1 MKKLLAMAL
10 ALLMLA
16 VMLPTTALAA
26 GKPVKVGETEYD
38 TLEAAIAAAEPVNGV
53 ITYTILGKVTVTS
66 TDSWIQVVKAG
77 LSNVKEVKFVAGQG
91 VTDAEIVI
99 NNAESILA
107 DQKYDIDVS
116 FENLTLSH
124 PNGVWV
130 GDLGHATKF
139 FTCCL
144 RNTGAAENTVTYT
157 NCTFPNGVC
166 NNQYGKTIFNN
177 CTFSNTA
184 GYSLW
189 NYGGITDVNN
199 SSFTGTR
206 GIKAYN
212 EGTLPTP
219 PTITI
224 KDTSFTDLTEKAAAV
239 VSKATNVIFMGV
251 SATNCPKG
259 LLQKDI
265 EGSNDEEKVTITA
278 NGTGISG
285 EFKIT
290 ANKSPEA
297 AKTEF
302 SITGGTF
309 TGNTDSVKDYLPEG
323 KTINSN
329 GKVVDNTIVII
340 TPVSSPV
347 FLSGA
352 NQTVA
357 PGSAATFRIDKEFSE
372 LQSVAVDGVTLDKS
386 NYKAWSGS
394 TYVELTA
401 AHMKTLAAGT
411 HTLSVY
417 FTGDTATTTFTIS
430 KDAAKNPTTG
440 ANDFVGIAAALAVV
454 SLLGMAAVT
463 RKK

>member
-1 MKKLLAMAL
+1 MKRFLSILLAI
-10 ALLMLA
+10 LMLA
-16 VMLPTTALAA
+16 VMLPVTAMAA
-26 GKPVKVGETEYD
+26 GNPVKVGGTEYG

-53 ITYTILGKVTVTS
+53 ITYEIYGQVTVTA
-66 TDSWIQVVKAG
+66 TNWVQVAKAG
-77 LSNVKEVKFVAGQG
+77 LTRLTKVEFVGK
-91 VTDAEIVI
+91 TPDAEIVI
-99 NNAESILA
+99 SDPKSILA
-107 DQKYDIDVS
+107 DEKYDIDVS

-124 PNGVWV
+124 PIGEWAQ
-130 GDLGHATKF
+130 DYGHATNY
-139 FTCCL
+139 FTCWL
-144 RNTGAAENTVTYT
+144 RNKNAADNTVTYT

-166 NNQYGKTIFNN
+166 NNQYGKTIFNT

-184 GYSLW
+184 GKYSLW

-199 SSFTGTR
+199 SSFTGTC

-224 KDTSFTDLTEKAAAV
+224 KDTSFTGLTEKAAAV

-309 TGNTDSVKDYLPEG
+309 TGDIDSVKDYLPEG
-323 KTINSN
+323 KTINNN
-329 GKVVDNTIVII
+329 GQIVDKGTTPPTDGSPII
-340 TPVSSPV
+340 IYPPTDDTP
-347 FLSGA
+347 
-352 NQTVA
+352 N
-357 PGSAATFRIDKEFSE
+357 
-372 LQSVAVDGVTLDKS
+372 
-386 NYKAWSGS
+386 
-394 TYVELTA
+394 
-401 AHMKTLAAGT
+401 
-411 HTLSVY
+411 
-417 FTGDTATTTFTIS
+417 TTTG
-430 KDAAKNPTTG
+430 NPTTG
-440 ANDFVGIAAALAVV
+440 ANDFVGIAAAAAVMA
-454 SLLGMAAVT
+454 LLGSAVIL

>member
-1 MKKLLAMAL
+1 MKKFLSVVLAF
-10 ALLMLA
+10 LMLA

-26 GKPVKVGETEYD
+26 DPNLVKVGNAEYA
-38 TLEAAIAAAEPVNGV
+38 TLEAAIADATPDENGV

-99 NNAESILA
+99 NNAKSILA

-124 PNGVWV
+124 PNGEWV
-130 GDLGHATKF
+130 QDCGHATNY
-139 FTCCL
+139 FTCWL
-144 RNTGAAENTVTYT
+144 RNTNAADNTVTYT

-212 EGTLPTP
+212 EGTLSIP

-224 KDTSFTDLTEKAAAV
+224 KDTSFTGLTEKAAAV

-251 SATNCPKG
+251 SAMNCPNG

-265 EGSNDEEKVTITA
+265 EGSKEEEKVTIAA

-290 ANKSPEA
+290 ANTSPEA

-329 GKVVDNTIVII
+329 GAVVDKGATPPTDGTITII
-340 TPVSSPV
+340 VPSTEETP
-347 FLSGA
+347 
-352 NQTVA
+352 
-357 PGSAATFRIDKEFSE
+357 
-372 LQSVAVDGVTLDKS
+372 
-386 NYKAWSGS
+386 
-394 TYVELTA
+394 
-401 AHMKTLAAGT
+401 KT
-411 HTLSVY
+411 
-417 FTGDTATTTFTIS
+417 D
-430 KDAAKNPTTG
+430 DQKNPSTG
-440 ANDFVGIAAALAVV
+440 ANDMVAAAAALMAVAA
-454 SLLGMAAVT
+454 LGMSILS

>member
-1 MKKLLAMAL
+1 MKRLLSILLAV
-10 ALLMLA
+10 LMLA
-16 VMLPTTALAA
+16 VMLPVTAMAA
-26 GKPVKVGETEYD
+26 GNPVKVGGTEYG
-38 TLEAAIAAAEPVNGV
+38 TLEAAIDAASPAEGI
-53 ITYTILGKVTVTS
+53 ITYEIYGKVTVTATGWVQVAKDGLTS
-66 TDSWIQVVKAG
+66 LTKVVFTGKTD
-77 LSNVKEVKFVAGQG
+77 
-91 VTDAEIVI
+91 DAEIVI
-99 NNAESILA
+99 SDPKSILA
-107 DQKYDIDVS
+107 DQEYDIDVS

-124 PNGVWV
+124 PKGEWV
-130 GDLGHATKF
+130 QDLGHATKF

-212 EGTLPTP
+212 EGTLPIP

-224 KDTSFTDLTEKAAAV
+224 KDTSFTGLTQKAAVV
-239 VSKATNVIFMGV
+239 VSKATNVNFMGV
-251 SATNCPKG
+251 SATNCQEG

-265 EGSNDEEKVTITA
+265 EGSKEEEKVTIAA

-323 KTINSN
+323 KTINNN
-329 GKVVDNTIVII
+329 GQIVDKGTTPPTDGSPII
-340 TPVSSPV
+340 IYTP
-347 FLSGA
+347 
-352 NQTVA
+352 T
-357 PGSAATFRIDKEFSE
+357 D
-372 LQSVAVDGVTLDKS
+372 
-386 NYKAWSGS
+386 
-394 TYVELTA
+394 
-401 AHMKTLAAGT
+401 
-411 HTLSVY
+411 
-417 FTGDTATTTFTIS
+417 DTPNTTTG
-430 KDAAKNPTTG
+430 NPTTG
-440 ANDFVGIAAALAVV
+440 ANDFVGIAAAAAVV
-454 SLLGMAAVT
+454 ALLGSAVIL

>member
-1 MKKLLAMAL
+1 MKRFLSILLAV
-10 ALLMLA
+10 LMLA
-16 VMLPTTALAA
+16 VMLPVTAMAA
-26 GKPVKVGETEYD
+26 GNTVKVGRTEYG

-53 ITYTILGKVTVTS
+53 ITYEIYGQVTVTA
-66 TDSWIQVVKAG
+66 TNWVQVAKAG
-77 LSNVKEVKFVAGQG
+77 LTGLAKVEFVGK
-91 VTDAEIVI
+91 TPDAEILISKPV
-99 NNAESILA
+99 SVLA
-107 DQKYDIDVS
+107 DQEQEYDIDVS

-124 PNGVWV
+124 PNGEWV
-130 GDLGHATKF
+130 QDLGHATKF

-144 RNTGAAENTVTYT
+144 RNKGAAENTVTYT

-166 NNQYGKTIFNN
+166 NNQYGKTIFNT

-212 EGTLPTP
+212 EGTLPIP

-224 KDTSFTDLTEKAAAV
+224 KDTSFTGLTEKAAAV

-290 ANKSPEA
+290 ADKSPEA

-309 TGNTDSVKDYLPEG
+309 TGDIDSVKDYLPEG
-323 KTINSN
+323 KTINNN
-329 GKVVDNTIVII
+329 GQIVDKGTTPPTDGSPII
-340 TPVSSPV
+340 IYPPTDDTP
-347 FLSGA
+347 
-352 NQTVA
+352 N
-357 PGSAATFRIDKEFSE
+357 
-372 LQSVAVDGVTLDKS
+372 
-386 NYKAWSGS
+386 
-394 TYVELTA
+394 
-401 AHMKTLAAGT
+401 
-411 HTLSVY
+411 
-417 FTGDTATTTFTIS
+417 TTTG
-430 KDAAKNPTTG
+430 NPTTG
-440 ANDFVGIAAALAVV
+440 ANDFVGIAAAAAVV
-454 SLLGMAAVT
+454 ALLGSAVIL

>member
-1 MKKLLAMAL
+1 MKKFLSVVLAF
-10 ALLMLA
+10 LMLA

-26 GKPVKVGETEYD
+26 DPNLVKVGNAEYA
-38 TLEAAIAAAEPVNGV
+38 TLEAAIAAATPDENGV

-66 TDSWIQVVKAG
+66 TDSWIQVVRAG

-99 NNAESILA
+99 NNSVSILA
-107 DQKYDIDVS
+107 DEKHNIDVS

-124 PNGVWV
+124 PNGEWV
-130 GDLGHATKF
+130 QDCGHATNY
-139 FTCCL
+139 FTCWL
-144 RNTGAAENTVTYT
+144 RNTNAADNTVTYT

-166 NNQYGKTIFNN
+166 NNQYGKTIFNK

-212 EGTLPTP
+212 EGTLSIP

-224 KDTSFTDLTEKAAAV
+224 KDTSFTGLTEKAAAV

-251 SATNCPKG
+251 SATNCPNG

-265 EGSNDEEKVTITA
+265 EGSKEEEKVTIAA

-290 ANKSPEA
+290 ANTSPEA

-329 GKVVDNTIVII
+329 GAVVDKGATPPTDGPIVII
-340 TPVSSPV
+340 TP
-347 FLSGA
+347 
-352 NQTVA
+352 
-357 PGSAATFRIDKEFSE
+357 SE
-372 LQSVAVDGVTLDKS
+372 DT
-386 NYKAWSGS
+386 
-394 TYVELTA
+394 TP
-401 AHMKTLAAGT
+401 KT
-411 HTLSVY
+411 
-417 FTGDTATTTFTIS
+417 D
-430 KDAAKNPTTG
+430 DQKNPSTG
-440 ANDFVGIAAALAVV
+440 ANDMVAAAAALMAVAA
-454 SLLGMAAVT
+454 LGMSILS

>member
-1 MKKLLAMAL
+1 MKKLLSILL
-10 ALLMLA
+10 AILMLA
-16 VMLPTTALAA
+16 VMLPVTAMAA
-26 GKPVKVGETEYD
+26 GNPVKVGGTEYG
-38 TLEAAIAAAEPVNGV
+38 TLEAAIDAASPAEGI
-53 ITYTILGKVTVTS
+53 ITYEIYGKVTVTATGWVQVAKDGLTGLTKVVFIGK
-66 TDSWIQVVKAG
+66 TD
-77 LSNVKEVKFVAGQG
+77 
-91 VTDAEIVI
+91 DAEIVI
-99 NNAESILA
+99 SDPKSILA
-107 DQKYDIDVS
+107 DKTYDIDVS

-124 PNGVWV
+124 PNGEWAQ
-130 GDLGHATKF
+130 DYGHATNYS
-139 FTCCL
+139 TCWL
-144 RNTGAAENTVTYT
+144 RNKNAADNTVTYT

-166 NNQYGKTIFNN
+166 NNQFGKTIFNN

-199 SSFTGTR
+199 SSFIGTR

-212 EGTLPTP
+212 EGTLSIP

-224 KDTSFTDLTEKAAAV
+224 KDTSFTGLTQKAAAV

-251 SATNCPKG
+251 SAMNCPNG

-323 KTINSN
+323 KTINNN
-329 GKVVDNTIVII
+329 GQIVDKGATPPTDGSPII
-340 TPVSSPV
+340 IYPPTDDTP
-347 FLSGA
+347 
-352 NQTVA
+352 N
-357 PGSAATFRIDKEFSE
+357 
-372 LQSVAVDGVTLDKS
+372 
-386 NYKAWSGS
+386 
-394 TYVELTA
+394 
-401 AHMKTLAAGT
+401 
-411 HTLSVY
+411 
-417 FTGDTATTTFTIS
+417 TTTG
-430 KDAAKNPTTG
+430 NPTTG
-440 ANDFVGIAAALAVV
+440 ANDFVGIAAAAAVV
-454 SLLGMAAVT
+454 ALLGSAVIL

>member
-1 MKKLLAMAL
+1 MKRFLSILLAV
-10 ALLMLA
+10 LMLA

-26 GKPVKVGETEYD
+26 DPNLVKVGNAEYA
-38 TLEAAIAAAEPVNGV
+38 TLEAAIADATPDENGV

-99 NNAESILA
+99 NNAKSILA
-107 DQKYDIDVS
+107 DQEYDIDVS

-124 PNGVWV
+124 PKGEWV
-130 GDLGHATKF
+130 QDLGYATKF

-166 NNQYGKTIFNN
+166 NNQYGKTIFNK

-212 EGTLPTP
+212 EGTLPIP

-224 KDTSFTDLTEKAAAV
+224 KDTSFTGLTQKAAVV

-251 SATNCPKG
+251 SATNCQNG

-265 EGSNDEEKVTITA
+265 EGSKEEEKVTIAA
-278 NGTGISG
+278 NGTDISG

-290 ANKSPEA
+290 ANKSPEV

-323 KTINSN
+323 KTINNN
-329 GKVVDNTIVII
+329 GQIVDKGATPPTDGSPII
-340 TPVSSPV
+340 IYTP
-347 FLSGA
+347 
-352 NQTVA
+352 N
-357 PGSAATFRIDKEFSE
+357 
-372 LQSVAVDGVTLDKS
+372 
-386 NYKAWSGS
+386 
-394 TYVELTA
+394 
-401 AHMKTLAAGT
+401 
-411 HTLSVY
+411 
-417 FTGDTATTTFTIS
+417 TTTG
-430 KDAAKNPTTG
+430 NPTTG
-440 ANDFVGIAAALAVV
+440 ANDFVGIAAAAAVV
-454 SLLGMAAVT
+454 ALLGSAVIL

>member
-1 MKKLLAMAL
+1 MKKFLSVVLAF
-10 ALLMLA
+10 LMLA

-26 GKPVKVGETEYD
+26 DPNLVKVGKDEYA
-38 TLEAAIAAAEPVNGV
+38 TLEAAIAAATPDENGV
-53 ITYTILGKVTVTS
+53 ITYEITGKVTVDS
-66 TDSWIQVVKAG
+66 TGWVQVAKDGLTDLTKVEFVGITDDAG
-77 LSNVKEVKFVAGQG
+77 
-91 VTDAEIVI
+91 IVI
-99 NNAESILA
+99 NDSKSILA

-116 FENLTLSH
+116 FEKLTLSH
-124 PNGVWV
+124 PNGEWV
-130 GDLGHATKF
+130 QDCGHATNY
-139 FTCCL
+139 FTCWL
-144 RNTGAAENTVTYT
+144 RNTNAADNTVTYT

-166 NNQYGKTIFNN
+166 NNQYGKTIFNK

-212 EGTLPTP
+212 EGTLSIS

-224 KDTSFTDLTEKAAAV
+224 KDTSFTGLTEKAAAV

-251 SATNCPKG
+251 SATNCQKG

-265 EGSNDEEKVTITA
+265 EGSKEEEKVTIAA
-278 NGTGISG
+278 NGTDISG

-290 ANKSPEA
+290 ANTSPEA

-329 GKVVDNTIVII
+329 GAVVDKTITII
-340 TPVSSPV
+340 VP
-347 FLSGA
+347 
-352 NQTVA
+352 
-357 PGSAATFRIDKEFSE
+357 
-372 LQSVAVDGVTLDKS
+372 
-386 NYKAWSGS
+386 
-394 TYVELTA
+394 
-401 AHMKTLAAGT
+401 
-411 HTLSVY
+411 
-417 FTGDTATTTFTIS
+417 GDTTPTETPKT
-430 KDAAKNPTTG
+430 DDQKNPSTG
-440 ANDFVGIAAALAVV
+440 ANDFVGLAAAAAVV
-454 SLLGMAAVT
+454 ALLGSAVVL

>member
-1 MKKLLAMAL
+1 MKRFLSILLAV
-10 ALLMLA
+10 LMLA
-16 VMLPTTALAA
+16 VMLPTIALAA
-26 GKPVKVGETEYD
+26 EKPVKVGGAEYD
-38 TLEAAIAAAEPVNGV
+38 TLEKAIAAAEPVNGV
-53 ITYTILGKVTVTS
+53 ITYEIYGQVTVTA
-66 TDSWIQVVKAG
+66 TNWVQVAKAG
-77 LSNVKEVKFVAGQG
+77 LTGLTKVEFVGK
-91 VTDAEIVI
+91 TPDAEIVI
-99 NNAESILA
+99 SDPKSILA

-124 PNGVWV
+124 PIGEWAQ
-130 GDLGHATKF
+130 DYGHATNY
-139 FTCCL
+139 FTCWL
-144 RNTGAAENTVTYT
+144 RNKNAADNTVTYT

-184 GYSLW
+184 GKYSLW

-212 EGTLPTP
+212 EGTLPIP

-278 NGTGISG
+278 NGTNISG

-309 TGNTDSVKDYLPEG
+309 TGDIDSVKDYLPEG
-323 KTINSN
+323 KTINNN
-329 GKVVDNTIVII
+329 GQIVDKGTTPPTDGSPII
-340 TPVSSPV
+340 IYTP
-347 FLSGA
+347 
-352 NQTVA
+352 T
-357 PGSAATFRIDKEFSE
+357 D
-372 LQSVAVDGVTLDKS
+372 
-386 NYKAWSGS
+386 
-394 TYVELTA
+394 
-401 AHMKTLAAGT
+401 
-411 HTLSVY
+411 
-417 FTGDTATTTFTIS
+417 DTPNTTTG
-430 KDAAKNPTTG
+430 NPTTG
-440 ANDFVGIAAALAVV
+440 ANDFVSTATAAALMA
-454 SLLGMAAVT
+454 LLGAAALL
-463 RKK
+463 RK

>member
-1 MKKLLAMAL
+1 MKKFLSVVLAF
-10 ALLMLA
+10 LMLA
-16 VMLPTTALAA
+16 VMLPTTALATD
-26 GKPVKVGETEYD
+26 PNLVKVGNAEYA
-38 TLEAAIAAAEPVNGV
+38 TLEAAIAAAEPVDGV
-53 ITYTILGKVTVTS
+53 IAYEIYGEVTVTA
-66 TDSWIQVVKAG
+66 TGWVQVAKDG
-77 LSNVKEVKFVAGQG
+77 LTGLTKVEFVGK
-91 VTDAEIVI
+91 TNDAEIVI
-99 NNAESILA
+99 RDSKSILA

-116 FENLTLSH
+116 FKNLTLSH
-124 PNGVWV
+124 PNGEWV
-130 GDLGHATKF
+130 QDCGHATNY
-139 FTCCL
+139 FTCWL

-166 NNQYGKTIFNN
+166 NNQYGNTIFNK

-212 EGTLPTP
+212 EGTLSIP

-224 KDTSFTDLTEKAAAV
+224 KDTSFTGLTEKAAAV

-251 SATNCPKG
+251 SATNCPNG

-265 EGSNDEEKVTITA
+265 EGSKEEEKVTIAA

-290 ANKSPEA
+290 ANTSPEA

-329 GKVVDNTIVII
+329 GAVVDKGATPPTDGPIVII
-340 TPVSSPV
+340 TP
-347 FLSGA
+347 
-352 NQTVA
+352 
-357 PGSAATFRIDKEFSE
+357 SE
-372 LQSVAVDGVTLDKS
+372 DTP
-386 NYKAWSGS
+386 
-394 TYVELTA
+394 
-401 AHMKTLAAGT
+401 KT
-411 HTLSVY
+411 
-417 FTGDTATTTFTIS
+417 D
-430 KDAAKNPTTG
+430 DQKNPATG
-440 ANDFVGIAAALAVV
+440 ANDMVAAAAALMAVAA
-454 SLLGMAAVT
+454 LGMSILS

>member
-1 MKKLLAMAL
+1 MKRFLSILLAI
-10 ALLMLA
+10 LMLA
-16 VMLPTTALAA
+16 VMLPVTAMAA
-26 GKPVKVGETEYD
+26 GNTVKVGGTEYG

-53 ITYTILGKVTVTS
+53 ITYEIYGQVTVTA
-66 TDSWIQVVKAG
+66 TNWVQVAKAG
-77 LSNVKEVKFVAGQG
+77 LTGLTKVEFVGK
-91 VTDAEIVI
+91 TPDAEILISKPV
-99 NNAESILA
+99 SVLA
-107 DQKYDIDVS
+107 DQEYDIDVS
-116 FENLTLSH
+116 FEKLTLSH
-124 PNGVWV
+124 PNGEWV
-130 GDLGHATKF
+130 QDLGHATKF

-144 RNTGAAENTVTYT
+144 RNKGAAENTVTYT

-212 EGTLPTP
+212 EGTLPIP

-224 KDTSFTDLTEKAAAV
+224 KDTSFTGLTEKAAAV

-251 SATNCPKG
+251 SAMNCPNG

-265 EGSNDEEKVTITA
+265 EGSKEEEKVTIAA
-278 NGTGISG
+278 NGTNISG

-323 KTINSN
+323 KTINNN
-329 GKVVDNTIVII
+329 GQIVDKGTTPPTDGSPII
-340 TPVSSPV
+340 IYPPTDDTP
-347 FLSGA
+347 
-352 NQTVA
+352 N
-357 PGSAATFRIDKEFSE
+357 
-372 LQSVAVDGVTLDKS
+372 
-386 NYKAWSGS
+386 
-394 TYVELTA
+394 
-401 AHMKTLAAGT
+401 
-411 HTLSVY
+411 
-417 FTGDTATTTFTIS
+417 TTT
-430 KDAAKNPTTG
+430 KNPTTG
-440 ANDFVGIAAALAVV
+440 ANDFVGIAAAAAVV
-454 SLLGMAAVT
+454 ALLGSAVIL

>member
-1 MKKLLAMAL
+1 MKRFLSILLAV
-10 ALLMLA
+10 LMLA
-16 VMLPTTALAA
+16 VMLPVTAMAA
-26 GKPVKVGETEYD
+26 GKPVKVGGAKYE
-38 TLEAAIAAAEPVNGV
+38 TLEAAIDAASPVEGI
-53 ITYTILGKVTVTS
+53 ITYEIYGKVTVTA
-66 TDSWIQVVKAG
+66 TGWVQVAKAG
-77 LSNVKEVKFVAGQG
+77 LTGLTKVEFIGK
-91 VTDAEIVI
+91 TDDAEIVI
-99 NNAESILA
+99 SDPKSILA

-124 PNGVWV
+124 PIGEWAQ
-130 GDLGHATKF
+130 DYGHATNY
-139 FTCCL
+139 FTCWL
-144 RNTGAAENTVTYT
+144 RNKNAADNTVTYT

-166 NNQYGKTIFNN
+166 NNQYGKTIFNT

-184 GYSLW
+184 GKYSLW

-251 SATNCPKG
+251 SATNCQEG

-265 EGSNDEEKVTITA
+265 EGSKEEEKVTIAA
-278 NGTGISG
+278 NGTNISG

-309 TGNTDSVKDYLPEG
+309 TGDIDSVKDYLPEG
-323 KTINSN
+323 KTINNN
-329 GKVVDNTIVII
+329 GQIVDKGTTPPTDGSPII
-340 TPVSSPV
+340 IYPPTDDTP
-347 FLSGA
+347 
-352 NQTVA
+352 N
-357 PGSAATFRIDKEFSE
+357 
-372 LQSVAVDGVTLDKS
+372 
-386 NYKAWSGS
+386 
-394 TYVELTA
+394 
-401 AHMKTLAAGT
+401 
-411 HTLSVY
+411 
-417 FTGDTATTTFTIS
+417 TTTG
-430 KDAAKNPTTG
+430 NPTTG
-440 ANDFVGIAAALAVV
+440 ANDFVGIAAAAAVV
-454 SLLGMAAVT
+454 ALLGSAVIL

>member
-1 MKKLLAMAL
+1 MKRFLSILLAI
-10 ALLMLA
+10 LMLA
-16 VMLPTTALAA
+16 VMLPVTAMAA
-26 GKPVKVGETEYD
+26 GNTVKVGGTEYG

-53 ITYTILGKVTVTS
+53 ITYEIYGQVTVTA
-66 TDSWIQVVKAG
+66 TNWVQVAKAG
-77 LSNVKEVKFVAGQG
+77 LTGLTKVEFVGK
-91 VTDAEIVI
+91 TPDAEILISKPV
-99 NNAESILA
+99 SVLA
-107 DQKYDIDVS
+107 DQEYDIDVS

-124 PNGVWV
+124 PNGEWV
-130 GDLGHATKF
+130 QDLGHATKF

-144 RNTGAAENTVTYT
+144 RNKGAAENTVTYT

-166 NNQYGKTIFNN
+166 NNQYGKTIFNT

-212 EGTLPTP
+212 EGTLPIP

-224 KDTSFTDLTEKAAAV
+224 KDTSFTGLTQKAAAV

-285 EFKIT
+285 EFNIT

-309 TGNTDSVKDYLPEG
+309 TGDIDSVKDYLPEG
-323 KTINSN
+323 KTINNN
-329 GKVVDNTIVII
+329 GQIVDKGTTPPTDGSPII
-340 TPVSSPV
+340 IYTP
-347 FLSGA
+347 
-352 NQTVA
+352 
-357 PGSAATFRIDKEFSE
+357 
-372 LQSVAVDGVTLDKS
+372 
-386 NYKAWSGS
+386 
-394 TYVELTA
+394 
-401 AHMKTLAAGT
+401 
-411 HTLSVY
+411 
-417 FTGDTATTTFTIS
+417 TGDTP
-430 KDAAKNPTTG
+430 NPTTG
-440 ANDFVGIAAALAVV
+440 ANDFVGIAAAAAVV
-454 SLLGMAAVT
+454 ALLGSAVIL

>member
-1 MKKLLAMAL
+1 MKRFLSIMLAI
-10 ALLMLA
+10 LMLA
-16 VMLPTTALAA
+16 VMLPVTALAA
-26 GKPVKVGETEYD
+26 GKPVKVGGAGYE
-38 TLEAAIAAAEPVNGV
+38 TLEEAIDAASPVEGI
-53 ITYTILGKVTVTS
+53 ITYEIYGKVTVTA
-66 TDSWIQVVKAG
+66 TDWVQVAKVG
-77 LSNVKEVKFVAGQG
+77 LTDLNKVAFIGM
-91 VTDAEIVI
+91 TNDAEIVI
-99 NNAESILA
+99 NNSVSVLA
-107 DQKYDIDVS
+107 DQEYDIDVS

-124 PNGVWV
+124 PKGEWV
-130 GDLGHATKF
+130 QDLGHATKF

-166 NNQYGKTIFNN
+166 NNQFGKTIFNN

-199 SSFTGTR
+199 SSFIGTR

-212 EGTLPTP
+212 EGTLSIP

-224 KDTSFTDLTEKAAAV
+224 KDTSFTGLTQKAAAV

-251 SATNCPKG
+251 SAMNCPNG

-323 KTINSN
+323 KTINNNGQIVDKGTTPPTDGSPIIIYPPTDDTSN
-329 GKVVDNTIVII
+329 
-340 TPVSSPV
+340 
-347 FLSGA
+347 
-352 NQTVA
+352 
-357 PGSAATFRIDKEFSE
+357 
-372 LQSVAVDGVTLDKS
+372 
-386 NYKAWSGS
+386 
-394 TYVELTA
+394 
-401 AHMKTLAAGT
+401 
-411 HTLSVY
+411 
-417 FTGDTATTTFTIS
+417 TTTG
-430 KDAAKNPTTG
+430 NPTTG
-440 ANDFVGIAAALAVV
+440 ANDMVGVAAATAVMA
-454 SLLGMAAVT
+454 LLGSAVIL

>member
-1 MKKLLAMAL
+1 MKRFLSILLAI
-10 ALLMLA
+10 LMLA
-16 VMLPTTALAA
+16 VMLPVTAMAA
-26 GKPVKVGETEYD
+26 GNTVKVGGTEYG

-53 ITYTILGKVTVTS
+53 ITYEIYGQVTVTA
-66 TDSWIQVVKAG
+66 TNWVQVAKAG
-77 LSNVKEVKFVAGQG
+77 LTGLTKVEFVGK
-91 VTDAEIVI
+91 TPDAEIVI
-99 NNAESILA
+99 SDPVSVLA
-107 DQKYDIDVS
+107 DEKYDIDVS
-116 FENLTLSH
+116 FEKLTLSH
-124 PNGVWV
+124 PIGEWAQ
-130 GDLGHATKF
+130 DYGHATNY
-139 FTCCL
+139 FTCWL
-144 RNTGAAENTVTYT
+144 RNKNAADNTVTYT

-212 EGTLPTP
+212 EGTLPIP

-224 KDTSFTDLTEKAAAV
+224 KDTSFTGLTQKAAAV

-290 ANKSPEA
+290 ADKSPEA

-309 TGNTDSVKDYLPEG
+309 TGDIDSVKDYLPEG
-323 KTINSN
+323 KTINNN
-329 GKVVDNTIVII
+329 GQIVDKGTTPPTDGSPII
-340 TPVSSPV
+340 IYTP
-347 FLSGA
+347 
-352 NQTVA
+352 
-357 PGSAATFRIDKEFSE
+357 
-372 LQSVAVDGVTLDKS
+372 
-386 NYKAWSGS
+386 
-394 TYVELTA
+394 
-401 AHMKTLAAGT
+401 
-411 HTLSVY
+411 
-417 FTGDTATTTFTIS
+417 TGDTPKT
-430 KDAAKNPTTG
+430 DDQKNPTTG
-440 ANDFVGIAAALAVV
+440 ANDFVGIAAAAAVV
-454 SLLGMAAVT
+454 ALLGSAVIL

>member
-1 MKKLLAMAL
+1 MKRFLSILLAI
-10 ALLMLA
+10 LMLA

-26 GKPVKVGETEYD
+26 DPNLVKVGNVEYA
-38 TLEAAIAAAEPVNGV
+38 TLEAAIAAATPDENGV

-66 TDSWIQVVKAG
+66 TDSWIQVVRAG

-91 VTDAEIVI
+91 VTDAEILISKPV
-99 NNAESILA
+99 SVLA
-107 DQKYDIDVS
+107 DQEYDIDVS

-124 PNGVWV
+124 PNGEWV
-130 GDLGHATKF
+130 QDLGHATKF

-144 RNTGAAENTVTYT
+144 RNKGAAENTVTYT

-212 EGTLPTP
+212 EGTLPIP

-224 KDTSFTDLTEKAAAV
+224 KDTSFTGLTQKAAAV

-265 EGSNDEEKVTITA
+265 EYSNDEEKVTITA
-278 NGTGISG
+278 NGTNISG

-290 ANKSPEA
+290 ADKSPEA

-309 TGNTDSVKDYLPEG
+309 TGDIDSVKDYLPEG
-323 KTINSN
+323 KTINNN
-329 GKVVDNTIVII
+329 GQIVDKGTTPPTDGSPII
-340 TPVSSPV
+340 IYPPTDDTP
-347 FLSGA
+347 
-352 NQTVA
+352 N
-357 PGSAATFRIDKEFSE
+357 
-372 LQSVAVDGVTLDKS
+372 
-386 NYKAWSGS
+386 
-394 TYVELTA
+394 
-401 AHMKTLAAGT
+401 
-411 HTLSVY
+411 
-417 FTGDTATTTFTIS
+417 TTTG
-430 KDAAKNPTTG
+430 NPTTG
-440 ANDFVGIAAALAVV
+440 ANDFVGIAAAAAVMA
-454 SLLGMAAVT
+454 LLGSAVIL

>member
-1 MKKLLAMAL
+1 MKRFLSILLAV
-10 ALLMLA
+10 LMLA
-16 VMLPTTALAA
+16 VMLPVTAMAA
-26 GKPVKVGETEYD
+26 GNPVKVGGTEYG

-53 ITYTILGKVTVTS
+53 ITYEIHGQVTVTATNWVQVARVGL
-66 TDSWIQVVKAG
+66 TDPLTKV
-77 LSNVKEVKFVAGQG
+77 EFVGK
-91 VTDAEIVI
+91 TDDAEILISKPV
-99 NNAESILA
+99 SVLA
-107 DQKYDIDVS
+107 DEKYDIDVS
-116 FENLTLSH
+116 FKDLTLSH
-124 PNGVWV
+124 PIGEWAQ
-130 GDLGHATKF
+130 DYGHATNY
-139 FTCCL
+139 FTCWL
-144 RNTGAAENTVTYT
+144 RNKNAADNTVTYT

-212 EGTLPTP
+212 EGTLPIP

-224 KDTSFTDLTEKAAAV
+224 KDTSFTGLTEKAAAV

-265 EGSNDEEKVTITA
+265 EGSNDEEKVTIAA
-278 NGTGISG
+278 NGTNISG

-290 ANKSPEA
+290 ADKSPEA

-309 TGNTDSVKDYLPEG
+309 TGDIDSVKDYLPEG
-323 KTINSN
+323 KTINNNGQIVDKGTTPPTDGSPIIIYPPTDDTSN
-329 GKVVDNTIVII
+329 
-340 TPVSSPV
+340 
-347 FLSGA
+347 
-352 NQTVA
+352 
-357 PGSAATFRIDKEFSE
+357 
-372 LQSVAVDGVTLDKS
+372 
-386 NYKAWSGS
+386 
-394 TYVELTA
+394 
-401 AHMKTLAAGT
+401 
-411 HTLSVY
+411 
-417 FTGDTATTTFTIS
+417 TTTG
-430 KDAAKNPTTG
+430 NPTTG
-440 ANDFVGIAAALAVV
+440 ANDFVGIAAAAAVV
-454 SLLGMAAVT
+454 ALLGSAVIL

>member
-1 MKKLLAMAL
+1 MKRFLSILLAV
-10 ALLMLA
+10 LMLA

-26 GKPVKVGETEYD
+26 GKPVKVGEVKYE
-38 TLEAAIAAAEPVNGV
+38 TLEAAIAAASPVEGI
-53 ITYTILGKVTVTS
+53 ITYEIYGKVTVTATGWVQVAKDGLTS
-66 TDSWIQVVKAG
+66 LTKVVFTGKTD
-77 LSNVKEVKFVAGQG
+77 
-91 VTDAEIVI
+91 DAEIVI
-99 NNAESILA
+99 SDPKSILA

-124 PNGVWV
+124 PIGEWAQ
-130 GDLGHATKF
+130 DYGHATNY
-139 FTCCL
+139 FTCWL
-144 RNTGAAENTVTYT
+144 RNKNAADNTVTYT

-166 NNQYGKTIFNN
+166 NNQYGKTIFNT

-184 GYSLW
+184 GKYSLW

-251 SATNCPKG
+251 SATNCQEG

-265 EGSNDEEKVTITA
+265 EGSKEEEKVTIAA
-278 NGTGISG
+278 NGTNISG

-323 KTINSN
+323 KTINNN
-329 GKVVDNTIVII
+329 GQIVDKGTTPPTDGSPII
-340 TPVSSPV
+340 IYTP
-347 FLSGA
+347 
-352 NQTVA
+352 T
-357 PGSAATFRIDKEFSE
+357 D
-372 LQSVAVDGVTLDKS
+372 
-386 NYKAWSGS
+386 
-394 TYVELTA
+394 
-401 AHMKTLAAGT
+401 
-411 HTLSVY
+411 
-417 FTGDTATTTFTIS
+417 DTPNTTTG
-430 KDAAKNPTTG
+430 NPTTG
-440 ANDFVGIAAALAVV
+440 ANDFVGIAAAAAVMA
-454 SLLGMAAVT
+454 LLGSAVIL

>member
-1 MKKLLAMAL
+1 MKRFLSILLAV
-10 ALLMLA
+10 LMLA
-16 VMLPTTALAA
+16 VMLPVTAMAA
-26 GKPVKVGETEYD
+26 GKPVKVGGAEYE
-38 TLEAAIAAAEPVNGV
+38 TLEAAIADAEPVNGV
-53 ITYTILGKVTVTS
+53 ITYEIYGQVTVTA
-66 TDSWIQVVKAG
+66 TNWVQVAKAG
-77 LSNVKEVKFVAGQG
+77 LTGLTKVEFVGK
-91 VTDAEIVI
+91 TPDAEILISKPV
-99 NNAESILA
+99 SVLA
-107 DQKYDIDVS
+107 DQEYDIDVS

-124 PNGVWV
+124 PKGEWV
-130 GDLGHATKF
+130 QDLGHATKF

-212 EGTLPTP
+212 EGTLPIP

-224 KDTSFTDLTEKAAAV
+224 KDTSFTGLTQKAAAV

-251 SATNCPKG
+251 SATNCPNG

-265 EGSNDEEKVTITA
+265 EGSKEEEKVTIAA
-278 NGTGISG
+278 NGTNISG

-290 ANKSPEA
+290 ADKSPEA

-323 KTINSN
+323 KTINNN
-329 GKVVDNTIVII
+329 GQIVDKGTTPPTDGSPII
-340 TPVSSPV
+340 IYPPTDDTP
-347 FLSGA
+347 
-352 NQTVA
+352 N
-357 PGSAATFRIDKEFSE
+357 
-372 LQSVAVDGVTLDKS
+372 
-386 NYKAWSGS
+386 
-394 TYVELTA
+394 
-401 AHMKTLAAGT
+401 
-411 HTLSVY
+411 
-417 FTGDTATTTFTIS
+417 TTTG
-430 KDAAKNPTTG
+430 NPTTG
-440 ANDFVGIAAALAVV
+440 ANDFVGIAAAAAVMA
-454 SLLGMAAVT
+454 LLGSAVIL

>member
-1 MKKLLAMAL
+1 MKRFLSILLAV
-10 ALLMLA
+10 LMLA

-26 GKPVKVGETEYD
+26 DPNLVKVGKVEYA
-38 TLEAAIAAAEPVNGV
+38 TLEAAIAAATPDENGV

-66 TDSWIQVVKAG
+66 TDSWIQVVRAG

-99 NNAESILA
+99 NNSVSVLA
-107 DQKYDIDVS
+107 DREYDIDVS

-124 PNGVWV
+124 PKGEWV
-130 GDLGHATKF
+130 QDLGHATKF

-212 EGTLPTP
+212 EGTLSIP

-224 KDTSFTDLTEKAAAV
+224 KDTSFTGLTQKAAAV

-251 SATNCPKG
+251 SAMNCPNG

-290 ANKSPEA
+290 ANTSPEA

-323 KTINSN
+323 KTINNN
-329 GKVVDNTIVII
+329 GQIVDKGATPPTDGSPII
-340 TPVSSPV
+340 IYPPTDDTP
-347 FLSGA
+347 
-352 NQTVA
+352 N
-357 PGSAATFRIDKEFSE
+357 
-372 LQSVAVDGVTLDKS
+372 
-386 NYKAWSGS
+386 
-394 TYVELTA
+394 
-401 AHMKTLAAGT
+401 
-411 HTLSVY
+411 
-417 FTGDTATTTFTIS
+417 TTTG
-430 KDAAKNPTTG
+430 NPTTG
-440 ANDFVGIAAALAVV
+440 ANDFVGIAAAAAVV
-454 SLLGMAAVT
+454 ALLGSAVIL